1 MKGEI
6 QRERSAT
13 HSASLASA
21 AGMLPVSP
29 FAVALLAMTA
39 LTSLG
44 LSISLLLFAH
54 SGELAE
60 TGWRAAMSAM
70 CNGEAAGIT
79 AWYTEREA
87 DLYEIRAS
95 FESLKDFLDGPAGGS
110 RQERGRKVLKAMRE
124 VRRGFDCT
132 ALAILDRD
140 GKVLLAEPGGSVPSP
155 EALRSYTG
163 EALRRRSVVL
173 QEAQLDA
180 SGRLLQGFFLPF
192 AEQPRSANDV
202 VLGMWTDAAP
212 LLSGMLQP
220 PEGVIPGFENVL
232 SSAGDR
238 ELHLVRSGRA
248 GPGAVKLEVRAR
260 PEPRR
265 LVATGRGRIVRV
277 RTLDRYE
284 VAARAEGTPWT
295 LKVRAEPAALLS
307 PVWLNS
313 LRTGWTLAALLVL
326 LGFGAYAFWR
336 HRELRLSLEL
346 AAAELERR
354 KLREHYESIVRQTH
368 DILWWADT
376 QGRILDCNDRALEVY
391 GYSREELREMRLPD
405 LRPPEERE
413 ASEETVRRIKDA
425 GELVFTATHRKK
437 NGETF
442 PVEICARLIR
452 SEGEELILGTVR
464 DLSEQARAERS
475 LKESEDRLRAAL
487 RHASVILAR
496 QDADL
501 RYSWCYGKRPADCPG
516 EVAGRCDED
525 FFGPREAARLKEIKI
540 GVLATGNGART
551 EVLRRGRSGDTWFD
565 LIIEPERDASG
576 RIIGLINI
584 LLDITERKLAQEL
597 LDSSERKYRRL
608 VEQIPGAV
616 YARSLSRGFPWTYIS
631 PQAEK
636 LLGFTPFEW
645 TRTPGLPERQ
655 IHSED
660 LAKVQ
665 KALESCLEE
674 NKPVTLEYRIWRRD
688 GRLLWFRDHL
698 FLATRED
705 GSASHVQGLLLDIT
719 ETRRAEEQV
728 QKLSSVIEHSP
739 LSVVMTDASGLVEYA
754 NAEFYRTNRLTA
766 AQTLGRP
773 ILELKPEYAYLIG
786 QGDIPRQVLAG
797 GVVQGEVPAQ
807 KNGGSARWER
817 VTIAGTRGE
826 GPGARSLVVVGQD
839 VTETRQYI
847 EEVRQLQKMEAVG
860 RLAGGIAHDFNNLL
874 TILRGYSELLL
885 DEISESSPHRGP
897 VEEIYRATGRAS
909 QLVRQLLAFSRRQ
922 APKGEILDLNTVI
935 RSASSML
942 ARLLGEEVQIETAL
956 DPNLRPVR
964 AEEGQIE
971 QVLMNLA
978 LNARDAMPGGGKLWI
993 RTRNVRIPDG
1003 IEGAAPAAVM
1013 PAGEYVQMVVEDS
1026 GAGIPQEI
1034 LPHIFEP
1041 FFTTK
1046 EAGKG
1051 TGLGL
1056 SVVYGIVKQS
1066 GGHIRAESPAGRG
1079 AVFTIW
1085 LPAAELEWAMGA
1097 AEGDAGQA
1105 AALTGR
1111 K

>member
-1 MKGEI
+1 MGGEI
-6 QRERSAT
+6 HQGQGASD
-13 HSASLASA
+13 SGSLATA
-21 AGMLPVSP
+21 PGMLPVSP
-29 FAVALLAMTA
+29 FAAALVAITA

-54 SGELAE
+54 SGGLAE

-70 CNGEAAGIT
+70 CNGKAAGIT
-79 AWYTEREA
+79 AWYKEREA
-87 DLYEIRAS
+87 DLFEIRAS
-95 FESLKDFLDGPAGGS
+95 FESLKDFLDGPEGGS
-110 RQERGRKVLKAMRE
+110 RQERGRRVLKAMRE

-140 GKVLLAEPGGSVPSP
+140 GKVLLAEPSGSVPP
-155 EALRSYTG
+155 AETLRPYTE

-173 QEAQLDA
+173 QEAQLDP
-180 SGRLLQGFFLPF
+180 SGMLLQGFFLPF

-220 PEGVIPGFENVL
+220 PEGVISGFENVL
-232 SSAGDR
+232 AFAQGG
-238 ELHLVRSGRA
+238 ELHLVRNSGA
-248 GPGAVKLEVRAR
+248 GPGAVRLEMRS
-260 PEPRR
+260 PPKTRR
-265 LVATGRGRIVRV
+265 LVATGTGRIVRV
-277 RTLDRYE
+277 RTPDGLE
-284 VAARAEGTPWT
+284 VGARVEGTPWT
-295 LKVRAEPAALLS
+295 LKVRAEPAAVLGE
-307 PVWLNS
+307 VWAHS
-313 LRTGWTLAALLVL
+313 LYVGWMAAALLVL
-326 LGFGAYAFWR
+326 SGFGGYAFWR
-336 HRELRLSLEL
+336 HRELRLSLRL
-346 AAAELERR
+346 TKAELERR
-354 KLREHYESIVRQTH
+354 RLQQHYESVVRQTQ

-391 GYSREELREMRLPD
+391 GYSREELRGMRLPD
-405 LRPPEERE
+405 LRPPEER
-413 ASEETVRRIKDA
+413 AVSEESIRRVKEA
-425 GELVFTATHRKK
+425 EQLVFTATHRKK

-442 PVEICARLIR
+442 PVEICARVIR
-452 SEGEELILGTVR
+452 LEGEEVIFGAVR

-475 LKESEDRLRAAL
+475 LKQSEDRLRTAL

-496 QDADL
+496 QDAEL
-501 RYSWCYGKRPADCPG
+501 RYSWCYGKHPPDCPG

-551 EVLRRGRSGDTWFD
+551 EVLRRGSSGDTWLD
-565 LIIEPERDASG
+565 LIIEPERDSSG
-576 RIIGLINI
+576 RIVGLINI

-616 YARSLSRGFPWTYIS
+616 YARSLGRGFPWTYIS

-665 KALESCLEE
+665 RALESCLEE
-674 NKPVTLEYRIWRRD
+674 NKPITLEYRIWRSD

-698 FLATRED
+698 LPARRED
-705 GSASHVQGLLLDIT
+705 GAPSHLQGLLVDIT

-728 QKLSSVIEHSP
+728 QKLSSVIERSP
-739 LSVVMTDASGLVEYA
+739 LSVVITDASGLVEYA
-754 NAEFYRTNRLTA
+754 NAEFYRASRLTA
-766 AQTLGRP
+766 VQTLGRS

-786 QGDIPRQVLAG
+786 QGGIPRQILAG
-797 GVVQGEVPAQ
+797 GVVQGEVPVQ
-807 KNGGSARWER
+807 KNGSSARWER
-817 VTIAGTRGE
+817 VTIAGASGD
-826 GPGARSLVVVGQD
+826 GPGARSLVVVSQD

-885 DEISESSPHRGP
+885 DEVSESSPHRGP

-942 ARLLGEEVQIETAL
+942 ARLLGEEIQIETAL
-956 DPNLRPVR
+956 DPDLRPVR
-964 AEEGQIE
+964 AEQGQIE

-978 LNARDAMPGGGKLWI
+978 VNARDAMPGGGRLRI
-993 RTRNVRIPDG
+993 ETRNAGVPAG
-1003 IEGAAPAAVM
+1003 LEGATLPAVM
-1013 PAGEYVQMVVEDS
+1013 PAGDYVQMVVEDS

-1056 SVVYGIVKQS
+1056 SVVYGIVQQS

-1085 LPAAELEWAMGA
+1085 LPAARPDEAPGSEPDGA
-1097 AEGDAGQA
+1097 DCLLAH
-1105 AALTGR
+1105 LRTG
-1111 K
+1111 